1 MINLSCASAGGS
13 VAGWDPVGHH
23 ILVRFTQQ
31 SFPVPWSVAAL
42 ERGTLLGALSSTDSL
57 ENLSLAIFSGSIA
70 GWGVTGPVVID
81 ALTLLN
87 KLFGAFVDCSVA
99 AWDVPGRDAVA
110 GLIRSPDART
120 PGVLRFEPLLGAGRD
135 IIDSPCGLRRKCHR
149 RWHLNNLFVAVA
161 GINIVDCIFEQPR

>member
-70 GWGVTGPVVID
+70 VWGVTGPVVID

-87 KLFGAFVDCSVA
+87 KLFGAFADCSVA

-110 GLIRSPDART
+110 GLIRSPD
-120 PGVLRFEPLLGAGRD
+120 LRLCCRAYCALSRRWALGAT
-135 IIDSPCGLRRKCHR
+135 SSTVLAAC
-149 RWHLNNLFVAVA
+149 VASA
-161 GINIVDCIFEQPR
+161 LDGGT